1 MNDKLPVLVTG
12 ATGAIGTEIARG
24 LSSHGERLIIACRS
38 REKGE
43 KLLSLLAGEGNQLH
57 SLLLLDLAD
66 PESVTKAI
74 HELKGMPLKG
84 IVNVAGIMCRD
95 YRTDSRGE
103 ELTIAVS
110 CRATMRLSRAL
121 LPQVADGGVIVFTTS
136 LTRFMG
142 PRKGYSLKVDRSSFS
157 QLATYGLSKKALT
170 DAAMQ
175 LAAENPRLRIVCFDP
190 GIVDTGMISLH
201 RWFDPLA
208 DIFFRPFIR
217 SPRKG
222 AMPAI
227 RAFYGKETGR
237 IYTLRRGR

>member
-1 MNDKLPVLVTG
+1 M
-12 ATGAIGTEIARG
+12 
-24 LSSHGERLIIACRS
+24 
-38 REKGE
+38 
-43 KLLSLLAGEGNQLH
+43 
-57 SLLLLDLAD
+57 
-66 PESVTKAI
+66 
-74 HELKGMPLKG
+74 
-84 IVNVAGIMCRD
+84 
-95 YRTDSRGE
+95 
-103 ELTIAVS
+103 
-110 CRATMRLSRAL
+110 
-121 LPQVADGGVIVFTTS
+121 
-136 LTRFMG
+136 
-142 PRKGYSLKVDRSSFS
+142 DRSSFS